1 MEQLAEFIQSLR
13 TLLRIAFQPNGDHR
27 TFLAQDE
34 IHFIPLHFTQ
44 WTKYSCSMQNIIYIL
59 SNKHCCLNKKTVIL
73 YLNSNIIRL
82 VQVCHDMRVLKCTMK
97 KDGYKIDVVPITE
110 F

>member
-1 MEQLAEFIQSLR
+1 MNQ
-13 TLLRIAFQPNGDHR
+13 
-27 TFLAQDE
+27 
-34 IHFIPLHFTQ
+34 
-44 WTKYSCSMQNIIYIL
+44 
-59 SNKHCCLNKKTVIL
+59 KTVIL

-82 VQVCHDMRVLKCTMK
+82 VQVCHDMRVLKRTMK